1 MNLDICKHLQYYR
14 HNQGKTSQSVLEF
27 FFFKVTTLNIASTLL
42 TKCEVHDT
50 VKYVLILFQE
60 VYMEIVFLWGINFM
74 AYTFLSLRN

>member
-50 VKYVLILFQE
+50 VKYVL
-60 VYMEIVFLWGINFM
+60 
-74 AYTFLSLRN
+74 